1 MVCTPL
7 FHGLFHCQTS
17 LISFSSSLPLS
28 QFQAYNAQLQ
38 KGVEFE
44 KGRAIKYKKA
54 GKLEY
59 AKVCLGRMKLM
70 EKEIIDNQ
78 NDM

>member
-1 MVCTPL
+1 M
-7 FHGLFHCQTS
+7 
-17 LISFSSSLPLS
+17 S